1 MTRFAR
7 RRRCRGTAAQET
19 LVYLPVFL
27 VLAGTLMWIAN
38 VYDAKLGLMRDARA
52 AVATEAIG
60 ACRGGLKVGYSFDD
74 IPKMPQGADLSSITR
89 KLPQA
94 PGVKILSR
102 SSPTKVDTFVRVVA
116 GFARS
121 YGLKLEARISLPCNE
136 TVEDGDMPGMKR
148 LSTSS
153 FDPRSL

>member
-7 RRRCRGTAAQET
+7 RRRSRGIAAHET
-19 LVYLPVFL
+19 IVVLPVFL
-27 VLAGTLMWIAN
+27 ALTAMLAWIAS
-38 VYDAKLGLMRDARA
+38 VYDARLGLIRDARA

-60 ACRGGLKVGYSFDD
+60 ACGGGVKIGFSLDD
-74 IPKMPQGADLSSITR
+74 VPQMPQGADLSSITR

-102 SSPTKVDTFVRVVA
+102 RSQTKVDSFVRVVA
-116 GFARS
+116 GFAHS
-121 YGLKLEARISLPCNE
+121 YGLRLEARIALPCNE
-136 TVEDGDMPGMKR
+136 IVEDGDMPGMKR